1 MIGASDMEAAQ
12 ILNWYSGMH
21 MVDENAPDIF
31 DADAQLM
38 LRFKRGD
45 TEAFDRLFARHTH
58 AMVNF
63 AFRFVRD
70 RRVAEELAQEIFLR
84 VYEGAARYTVQSRFT
99 TWLYRIATNVCLNEV
114 RKPQFKAAHQAL
126 SVEREPDPFLSSVGS
141 TGGGPQQSLERQAL
155 AHALREALERIP
167 EKQRTAFMLNKY
179 QELSYTE
186 VAGIMK
192 TSEKAVKS
200 LIHRAKE
207 TLAERL
213 KPLMSELLG
222 Q

>member
-1 MIGASDMEAAQ
+1 MIGASDMEAEQ
-12 ILNWYSGMH
+12 ILTWYSGMH
-21 MVDENAPDIF
+21 MVQENAPDIF

-45 TEAFDRLFARHTH
+45 AEAFDQLFARHTH

-84 VYEGAARYTVQSRFT
+84 VYEGAAHYTVQSRFT

-114 RKPQFKAAHQAL
+114 RKPQFKAVHQPL
-126 SVEREPDPFLSSVGS
+126 SIEQEPDPGLPSGGGIS
-141 TGGGPQQSLERQAL
+141 GGPQKLLERQAL

-213 KPLMSELLG
+213 KPLMPELLS

>member
-1 MIGASDMEAAQ
+1 MIGASDMEAEQ
-12 ILNWYSGMH
+12 ILTWYSGMH
-21 MVDENAPDIF
+21 MVQENAPDVF

-45 TEAFDRLFARHTH
+45 AEAFDQLFARHTH

-84 VYEGAARYTVQSRFT
+84 VYEGAAHYTVQSRFT

-114 RKPQFKAAHQAL
+114 RKPQFKAVHQPL
-126 SVEREPDPFLSSVGS
+126 SIEREPDPGLPSGDGIS
-141 TGGGPQQSLERQAL
+141 GGPQKLLERQAL
-155 AHALREALERIP
+155 ARALREALERIP

-179 QELSYTE
+179 QELSYAE

-213 KPLMSELLG
+213 KPLMPELLS